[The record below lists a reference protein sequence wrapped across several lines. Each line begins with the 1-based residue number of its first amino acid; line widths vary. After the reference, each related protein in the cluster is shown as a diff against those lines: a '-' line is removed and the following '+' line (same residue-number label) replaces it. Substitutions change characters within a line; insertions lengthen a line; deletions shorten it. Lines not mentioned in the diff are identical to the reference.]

1 MKKLDKNWTLKILT
15 LVLVFLDFSGNSG
28 KFRQIVEASPSTAET
43 MMAALTS
50 NQERIETT
58 IATTPEPIICRQPCT
73 SNGVCDSKSGECKCN
88 QGWMGDRC
96 HLCGGKVK

>member
-1 MKKLDKNWTLKILT
+1 MKKLDKNWTLKISVT
-15 LVLVFLDFSGNSG
+15 LVLVFLDFSGNGQNKCS
-28 KFRQIVEASPSTAET
+28 ASPSTAET

-50 NQERIETT
+50 NQERIDQTT
-58 IATTPEPIICRQPCT
+58 VSTTPEPIICRKPCT

-88 QGWMGDRC
+88 PGWMGDRC